1 MKTTEI
7 FVEQVIIGG
16 LVMLIGYMMFPNAVR
31 DWFGSFGGTL
41 AQFSAGALLVGA
53 AYLIGIVYDRFTDT
67 MFKDL
72 ERCRRWIYMFKS
84 RPKLAEALDSM
95 ESGEE
100 LKGKVLKM
108 VRYPETAYR
117 MTVLKHDSAAQR
129 EDYYR
134 RRLRLTRAFAT
145 LIPGISIALVLSAST
160 GCTNGPWYKFKVAMI
175 PVGYLLAF
183 LSKDTDFVPESVRIR
198 FVREFIWGDS
208 PPRTDAEHITGD
220 VKKWNRSFLVSV
232 VRDSSCEILF
242 LVFFIVALLHGL
254 QTGRNLAIN
263 IVIMLAGTILAM
275 VVAWC
280 WWRIYHTYL
289 SFIEK
294 FSESVEKEKSK

>member
-16 LVMLIGYMMFPNAVR
+16 LVMLIGYMLFPDAVQE
-31 DWFGSFGGTL
+31 WFDSFGGTL
-41 AQFSAGALLVGA
+41 AQFSFGALLVGG
-53 AYLIGIVYDRFTDT
+53 AYLIGMVYDRFTDT

-72 ERCRRWIYMFKS
+72 ERCRRWVYMFKS
-84 RPKLAEALDSM
+84 RPKLKEALDSM
-95 ESGEE
+95 EPGEE

-108 VRYPETAYR
+108 AQYPETAYR
-117 MTVLKHDSAAQR
+117 MKVLKNDSAAQR

-145 LIPGISIALVLSAST
+145 LIPGISIALVLSTST
-160 GCTNGPWYKFKVAMI
+160 NCTNEAWYKFKVAMI

-183 LSKDTDFVPESVRIR
+183 LSKDSGFFPESIRTNFVPE
-198 FVREFIWGDS
+198 FISGDS
-208 PPRTDAEHITGD
+208 PPRTDAEKLTSD
-220 VKKWNRSFLVSV
+220 VKKWNRSFLASV
-232 VRDSSCEILF
+232 IRDSSCKILF
-242 LVFFIVALLHGL
+242 VVFLIVAMLHGL
-254 QTGRNLAIN
+254 QTGENFTIN
-263 IVIMLAGTILAM
+263 IVVMLVGTILAM

-280 WWRIYHTYL
+280 WWRIYDTYL
-289 SFIEK
+289 NFIEK